1 MKVSLEWLNEYI
13 DLDGLPVEEI
23 SHALTMVG
31 FEVED
36 IGTSGLPALEKVVV
50 GEIVSYEQHPNADR
64 LTVCEVDVG
73 GESPQTIVC
82 GAKNF
87 RERDRVIAALPGAV
101 LPGDFRIKKSKLRGV
116 VSRGMLC
123 SERELGIG
131 DDHAGI
137 AILTARPEVGTPVN
151 ALFPEPDT
159 VFDIEITP
167 NRPDALSHLGIAREL
182 AAWFKR
188 ELTYPELQ
196 LNPSNAE
203 EGSLL
208 ESLECPEPGLCPHY
222 LGYSVR
228 GVAVEESPAWLK
240 RRLKAIG
247 LRPINTVVD
256 ATNYVLHE
264 TGQPLHAFDVSKIRQ
279 RRIIVR
285 SARAGET
292 ITTLDDRK
300 RELEASNLVIADG
313 EGPLVVAGVMGSV
326 DAEVDA
332 STVDIFLEAAWF
344 NPVSVRRTSRQLGLS
359 TDSSYRF
366 ERGVDP
372 KGSEYAALRCL
383 DLIVE
388 LSGGHVMGPPLVTG
402 EAPLIEREVD
412 LSPEWVREQLG
423 FTVPDEAIKGALER
437 LELKVL
443 ETSGNEDKLLYR
455 VYIPSFRQDLY
466 RPIDLVEE
474 VVRIYGSDRIPEGP
488 VKATVTLREDDPVPV
503 YQRRATALLTGKGF
517 QETVHYSLRDEAEAT
532 FWSED
537 SAVGDLAL
545 ANPLAQDASHLR
557 GSLIPGLLD
566 CLKLNQA
573 RHSPAVRLF
582 ECGRTFREL
591 GGTIHEVFSVGFVVA
606 RDGRETWKAVDRPD
620 YYVVSRIAGDLLE
633 AAGIHFNSWHIEP
646 LGESAIWQSGHAASI
661 GGLERGY
668 LARFGLLDVG
678 LTRDWDIESMVLAGA
693 VYFLPEFL
701 QGERRRA
708 TFQPFSDFP
717 PAIRDLAL
725 VVPASQPAGGL
736 EKILQEMAGRHLDE
750 AMLLESVKVFDVY
763 TGEGLPEGHKSIACR
778 LTFRNLDRTL
788 KDKEVNTV
796 FQKILSDLDES
807 EGIQVRR

>member
-1 MKVSLEWLNEYI
+1 MKISLEWLNEYVN
-13 DLDGLPVEEI
+13 LKNLSLEEI

-36 IGTSGLPALEKVVV
+36 IGSSGMPLLEKVVV
-50 GEIVSYEQHPNADR
+50 GEIVSYEEHPNADR
-64 LTVCEVDVG
+64 LSVCEVDVG
-73 GESPQTIVC
+73 GENPQTIVC

-87 RERDRVIAALPGAV
+87 REKDRVIAALPGAV
-101 LPGDFRIKKSKLRGV
+101 LPGDFKIKKSKLRGV

-131 DDHAGI
+131 DDEAGI

-159 VFDIEITP
+159 VFDVEITP

-188 ELTYPELQ
+188 DLNYPQLQ
-196 LNPSNAE
+196 LNLADAE
-203 EGSLL
+203 TGSLL
-208 ESLECPEPGLCPHY
+208 ESLDCSEPALCPHY

-228 GVAVEESPAWLK
+228 GVAVEESPSWLK

-264 TGQPLHAFDVSKIRQ
+264 TGQPLHAFDVAKIRQ
-279 RRIIVR
+279 RRIVVR
-285 SARAGET
+285 SAEDAET
-292 ITTLDDRK
+292 ITTLDEKK
-300 RELEASNLVIADG
+300 RELKTSNLVIADG

-326 DAEVDA
+326 DAEVDT
-332 STVDIFLEAAWF
+332 STTDLFLESAWF
-344 NPVSVRRTSRQLGLS
+344 DPVSVRRTSRQLGLS

-372 KGSEYAALRCL
+372 KGAEYAALRCL

-388 LSGGHVMGPPLVTG
+388 FSGGQVMGPPLITG
-402 EAPLIEREVD
+402 EPPLVEREVD
-412 LSPEWVREQLG
+412 LSPRWVRDRLG
-423 FTVPDEAIKGALER
+423 FTVADNEMKDALER
-437 LELKVL
+437 LELQVF
-443 ETSGNEDKLLYR
+443 ETVDNDDEPLYR
-455 VYIPSFRQDLY
+455 VQIPSFRPDLY

-474 VVRIYGSDRIPEGP
+474 VVRIYGSDRIPEGT

-517 QETVHYSLRDEAEAT
+517 QETVHYSLREEKEAIL
-532 FWSED
+532 WSGNTE
-537 SAVGDLAL
+537 VGDLAL

-557 GSLIPGLLD
+557 SSLIPGLLD

-573 RHSPAVRLF
+573 RHAAAVRLF

-591 GGTIHEVFSVGFVVA
+591 GDTIHEVFSVAFVINQ
-606 RDGRETWKAVDRPD
+606 DGVESWKPLERPD
-620 YYVVSRIAGDLLE
+620 YYVAARVAQDLLE
-633 AAGIHFNSWHIEP
+633 AAGVHFNSWHIEA

-661 GGLERGY
+661 GALESGY

-678 LTRDWDIESMVLAGA
+678 LTRDWDIESTVLAGA

-701 QGERRRA
+701 QREGQRTRFE
-708 TFQPFSDFP
+708 PFSDFP

-725 VVPASQPAGGL
+725 VVPEAQTAGGL
-736 EKILQEMAGRHLDE
+736 EKVLKEIAGRHLGE
-750 AMLLESVKVFDVY
+750 EMLLESVKVFDVY
-763 TGEGLPEGHKSIACR
+763 TGKGLPEEHKSIACKM
-778 LTFRNLDRTL
+778 TFRNLERTL

-796 FQKILSDLDES
+796 FQKILSDLDER